1 MEIAMLAAEPLKN
14 YLGAKN
20 GSGVYQAIINL
31 MPPHHTYI
39 EPFLGTGAVMRR
51 KAPAARSIG
60 IDKNKKCIDGFD
72 FSGLVSNGYV
82 VPELILGDAFN
93 YLAEFD
99 YAAARKTLIYADPPY
114 LPSTRTSNAR
124 YEDEL
129 TEEQH
134 IELLQILKAV
144 PAHVILSGYRNDIYE
159 NQLDGWWS
167 KDFQA
172 MSRGG
177 VRTETVWC
185 NFEPGKV
192 HYHKY
197 AGKNATERQRIQRKA
212 ARWAKNFAELPQPE
226 KQAVLA
232 ALLAASE

>member
-1 MEIAMLAAEPLKN
+1 MPAEKKS

-31 MPPHHTYI
+31 MPPHDTYI

-51 KAPAARSIG
+51 KAPAGRSIG
-60 IDKNKKCIDGFD
+60 IDKNEKCLNGFAWAEQLASSED
-72 FSGLVSNGYV
+72 SNNYG
-82 VPELILGDAFN
+82 VPELLLADAFD
-93 YLAEFD
+93 YLAYFD
-99 YAAARKTLIYADPPY
+99 YAAAGKTLIYADPPY
-114 LPSTRTSNAR
+114 MPSTRTSNAR
-124 YEDEL
+124 YEHEL
-129 TEEQH
+129 TEAQH

-144 PAHVILSGYRNDIYE
+144 PAYVILSGYRTDIYDAE
-159 NQLDGWWS
+159 LTGWWS
-167 KDFQA
+167 MDFQA
-172 MSRGG
+172 MTRGG

-197 AGKNATERQRIQRKA
+197 AGKNHTDRQRIQRKA
-212 ARWAKNFAELPQPE
+212 ARWAANFAALPQPE